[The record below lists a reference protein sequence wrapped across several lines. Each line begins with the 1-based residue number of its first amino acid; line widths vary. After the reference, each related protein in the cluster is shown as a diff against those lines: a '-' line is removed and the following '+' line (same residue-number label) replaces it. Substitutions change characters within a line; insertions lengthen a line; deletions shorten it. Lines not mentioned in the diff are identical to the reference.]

1 MRFFDAHCDTI
12 LKVVEEG
19 RDFETSPQLHV
30 TLRDLRAAGVY
41 AQVFACFVLEARD
54 PGRAYERAV
63 ELIDAVRGLCAAH
76 PTELRLAGSVED
88 IAVACAAGGPTAV
101 IISLEGAD
109 PLQGDVEAL
118 RDFHRRGVRL
128 LTLAWDDNVFC
139 GASFGS
145 GAGLSAEGEELVG
158 LCEELGVMVDVS
170 HASDTAF
177 WDICKVATK
186 PFVASHSDCRA
197 LCDAGRNLTD
207 EMIRALA
214 ERGGVMGINLASS
227 FLSQEFADAER
238 ESREAFWTGVRSGER
253 SFDEAHEEA
262 ARASLGLPRPPLE
275 AIAAHVRHAVDV
287 GGEEC
292 VGLGGDLDG
301 IDSMP
306 AGIEGI
312 AGYPQIADLLRR
324 GGLTEARV
332 EKVCYR
338 NFARV
343 LGA

>member
-19 RDFETSPQLHV
+19 RDFQTGSGLHV
-30 TLRDLRAAGVY
+30 TLQDLRAAGVC
-41 AQVFACFVLEARD
+41 AQVFACFVLEARN
-54 PGRAYERAV
+54 PGHAREHAC
-63 ELIDAVRGLCAAH
+63 ELIGALRGLCAAH
-76 PTELRLAGSVED
+76 PAELRLAESVED
-88 IAVACAAGGPTAV
+88 VVAGCAGGPTAV
-101 IISLEGAD
+101 VLSLEGAD

-118 RDFHRRGVRL
+118 RDFYRRGVRL
-128 LTLAWDDNVFC
+128 LTLAWDDSVFC

-145 GAGLSAEGEELVG
+145 GAGLSAEGEKLVA

-170 HASDTAF
+170 HASDAAF
-177 WDICKVATK
+177 WDVCRVAGK

-207 EMIRALA
+207 EMIRAMA

-227 FLSQEFADAER
+227 FLSQEFADAEK
-238 ESREAFWTGVRSGER
+238 ESRDAFWTAVRSGEK
-253 SFDEAHEEA
+253 SLDEAHDEA

-275 AIAAHVRHAVDV
+275 VVAAHVLHAIDV
-287 GGEEC
+287 GGEDC

-306 AGIEGI
+306 AGIEGVGDYPTI
-312 AGYPQIADLLRR
+312 AALLLRS
-324 GGLTEARV
+324 GLTEAQV

-338 NFARV
+338 NCARV
-343 LGA
+343 LGG